1 MPYMLEGRKL
11 RPGRPFKNA
20 DGMQFPGNWLKLTS
34 DEEKAA
40 VGITWEADPAPFD
53 SQYYYSAGNPRPIE
67 DIALTNNVG
76 RVDADGNP
84 VLDADGSQIIDS
96 SPALDSD
103 GNQIYSPGL
112 QSKLVADQA
121 RIAGQIL
128 SSTDWYAVRK
138 AETSKA
144 IPAAIKTYRAAVR
157 TACDARQAEIAAVS
171 TTEEL
176 EALMKAPDKV
186 LDTDGETLIDNP
198 DAHLTPWPDP
208 VS

>member
-1 MPYMLEGRKL
+1 MLEGRKL
-11 RPGRPFKNA
+11 RPNRPFKNA
-20 DGMQFPGNWLKLTS
+20 EGLQFPANWLKLTS

-40 VGITWEADPAPFD
+40 VGITWEAEPEVQRFD
-53 SQYYYSAGNPRPIE
+53 SRYYYSAGNPRPVADVPQVDE
-67 DIALTNNVG
+67 D
-76 RVDADGNP
+76 DNP
-84 VLDADGSQIIDS
+84 V
-96 SPALDSD
+96 LDSD
-103 GNQIYSPGL
+103 GNQIIEKGL
-112 QSKLVADQA
+112 KTTLAAEQA
-121 RIAGQIL
+121 ITAGKIL
-128 SSTDWYAVRK
+128 SQTDWYAVRK

-157 TACDARQAEIAAVS
+157 TACNTRQAEIAAVS

>member
-40 VGITWEADPAPFD
+40 VGITYEPDPAPFD
-53 SQYYYSAGNPRPIE
+53 SKYYYSAGNPRPVADVPQVDE
-67 DIALTNNVG
+67 D
-76 RVDADGNP
+76 DNP
-84 VLDADGSQIIDS
+84 VLDADG
-96 SPALDSD
+96 
-103 GNQIYSPGL
+103 NQVIEKGL
-112 QSKLVADQA
+112 KTTLAAEQA
-121 RIAGQIL
+121 RIAGQFL

-186 LDTDGETLIDNP
+186 RDADGETLIDNP
-198 DAHLTPWPDP
+198 DAHLTPWPELA
-208 VS
+208 S

>member
-1 MPYMLEGRKL
+1 MLEGRKL
-11 RPGRPFKNA
+11 RPNRPFKNA

-40 VGITWEADPAPFD
+40 VGITWEAEPEVKRFD
-53 SQYYYSAGNPRPIE
+53 SRYYYSADNPRPVADVPQVDE
-67 DIALTNNVG
+67 D
-76 RVDADGNP
+76 DNP
-84 VLDADGSQIIDS
+84 VLDADG
-96 SPALDSD
+96 
-103 GNQIYSPGL
+103 NQVIQEGL
-112 QSKLVADQA
+112 KTTFAAEQA
-121 RIAGQIL
+121 AAAGQIL
-128 SSTDWYAVRK
+128 SRTDWYAVRK

-171 TTEEL
+171 TTAEL

-186 LDTDGETLIDNP
+186 LDSDGETLIDNP
-198 DAHLTPWPDP
+198 DAHLTQWPDP

>member
-1 MPYMLEGRKL
+1 MLDGRKL
-11 RPGRPFKNA
+11 RQGRPFTDSN
-20 DGMQFPGNWLKLTS
+20 GIQYPGNWLKLTS

-53 SQYYYSAGNPRPIE
+53 SRYYYAAGSPRP
-67 DIALTNNVG
+67 V
-76 RVDADGNP
+76 ADGT
-84 VLDADGSQIIDS
+84 DD
-96 SPALDSD
+96 D
-103 GNQIYSPGL
+103 GNEYTGL
-112 QSKLVADQA
+112 KTTLAAEQA
-121 RIAGQIL
+121 TIAGQIL

-186 LDTDGETLIDNP
+186 LDSDGETLIDNP
-198 DAHLTPWPDP
+198 AAHLTPWPDP

>member
-1 MPYMLEGRKL
+1 MLDGRKL
-11 RPGRPFKNA
+11 RQGRPFTDSN
-20 DGMQFPGNWLKLTS
+20 GTQYPGNWLKLTS

-53 SQYYYSAGNPRPIE
+53 SKYYYSAGNPRP
-67 DIALTNNVG
+67 
-76 RVDADGNP
+76 VDDGTDEDGNE
-84 VLDADGSQIIDS
+84 
-96 SPALDSD
+96 
-103 GNQIYSPGL
+103 YTGL
-112 QSKLVADQA
+112 KTGFVAEQA
-121 RIAGQIL
+121 MIAGQIL
-128 SSTDWYAVRK
+128 SNTDWYAVRK

-157 TACDARQAEIAAVS
+157 TACDARQAQIAAVS

-198 DAHLTPWPDP
+198 AAHLTPWPEAP
-208 VS
+208 AS

>member
-20 DGMQFPGNWLKLTS
+20 DGMQFPGNWLNLTS

-40 VGITWEADPAPFD
+40 VGITWEAEPSPFD
-53 SQYYYSAGNPRPIE
+53 SKYYYAAGSPRPVADVPQVDE
-67 DIALTNNVG
+67 D
-76 RVDADGNP
+76 DNP
-84 VLDADGSQIIDS
+84 VLDADG
-96 SPALDSD
+96 
-103 GNQIYSPGL
+103 NQVIQEGL
-112 QSKLVADQA
+112 KTTLAAEQA
-121 RIAGQIL
+121 TIAGQML
-128 SSTDWYAVRK
+128 SSTDWYATRK

-176 EALMKAPDKV
+176 EALMKAPAEV
-186 LDTDGETLIDNP
+186 YDTETDSMIDNP

>member
-1 MPYMLEGRKL
+1 MPYILEGRKL
-11 RPGRPFKNA
+11 RLGRPFRNA
-20 DGMQFPGNWLKLTS
+20 DGMQFPGNWLQLTS

-40 VGITWEADPAPFD
+40 VGITWEPDPAPFD
-53 SQYYYSAGNPRPIE
+53 SRYYYSAGNPRPVA
-67 DIALTNNVG
+67 DST
-76 RVDADGNP
+76 DDDGN
-84 VLDADGSQIIDS
+84 VSE
-96 SPALDSD
+96 
-103 GNQIYSPGL
+103 GL
-112 QSKLVADQA
+112 KTTFAAEQA
-121 RIAGQIL
+121 RIAGRIL

-176 EALMKAPDKV
+176 EALMKAPAQV
-186 LDTDGETLIDNP
+186 LDSDGETLIDNP
-198 DAHLTPWPDP
+198 ADHLTPWPDP

>member
-1 MPYMLEGRKL
+1 MLDGRKL
-11 RPGRPFKNA
+11 RQGRPFTDSA
-20 DGMQFPGNWLKLTS
+20 GTQYPGNWLKLTS

-40 VGITWEADPAPFD
+40 VGITWEPEPAPFD
-53 SQYYYSAGNPRPIE
+53 SRYYYSAGNPRP
-67 DIALTNNVG
+67 V
-76 RVDADGNP
+76 ADGTDDN
-84 VLDADGSQIIDS
+84 
-96 SPALDSD
+96 
-103 GNQIYSPGL
+103 GNAYTGL
-112 QSKLVADQA
+112 KTSFAAEQA
-121 RIAGQIL
+121 TIAGQIL

-144 IPAAIKTYRAAVR
+144 IPANIKTYRAAVR

-186 LDTDGETLIDNP
+186 LDEDGETLIDNP
-198 DAHLTPWPDP
+198 AAHLTPWPDP

>member
-1 MPYMLEGRKL
+1 MLDGRKL
-11 RPGRPFKNA
+11 RQGRPFTDSA
-20 DGMQFPGNWLKLTS
+20 GTQYPGNWLKLTS

-40 VGITWEADPAPFD
+40 VGITWEPEPAPFD
-53 SQYYYSAGNPRPIE
+53 SRYYYSAGNPRP
-67 DIALTNNVG
+67 V
-76 RVDADGNP
+76 ADGT
-84 VLDADGSQIIDS
+84 DG
-96 SPALDSD
+96 D
-103 GNQIYSPGL
+103 GNEYTGL
-112 QSKLVADQA
+112 KTTLAAEQA
-121 RIAGQIL
+121 TIAGQIL

-144 IPAAIKTYRAAVR
+144 IPANIKTYRAAVR

-186 LDTDGETLIDNP
+186 LDEDGETLIDNP
-198 DAHLTPWPDP
+198 AAHLTPWPDP

>member
-1 MPYMLEGRKL
+1 MPYILEGRKL

-20 DGMQFPGNWLKLTS
+20 DGMQFPGNWLQLTS

-40 VGITWEADPAPFD
+40 VGITYEADPAPFD
-53 SQYYYSAGNPRPIE
+53 SRYYYSAGNPRP
-67 DIALTNNVG
+67 V
-76 RVDADGNP
+76 ADGT
-84 VLDADGSQIIDS
+84 DD
-96 SPALDSD
+96 D
-103 GNQIYSPGL
+103 GNEYTGL
-112 QSKLVADQA
+112 KTTLAAEQA

-157 TACDARQAEIAAVS
+157 TACDTRQAEIAAVS

-176 EALMKAPDKV
+176 EALMKAPAQV

-198 DAHLTPWPDP
+198 AAHLTPWPDP

>member
-11 RPGRPFKNA
+11 RPNRPFKNA
-20 DGMQFPGNWLKLTS
+20 EGLQFPANWLKLTS

-40 VGITWEADPAPFD
+40 VGITWEAEPEAQRFD
-53 SQYYYSAGNPRPIE
+53 SFYYFTAGNPRS
-67 DIALTNNVG
+67 LT
-76 RVDADGNP
+76 DGTDEN
-84 VLDADGSQIIDS
+84 
-96 SPALDSD
+96 
-103 GNQIYSPGL
+103 GNDYKGL
-112 QSKLVADQA
+112 TTILAAEQA
-121 RIAGQIL
+121 TIAGQIL

-144 IPAAIKTYRAAVR
+144 IPANIKTYRAAVR
-157 TACDARQAEIAAVS
+157 TACDTRQAEIAAVS
-171 TTEEL
+171 TTAEL

>member
-1 MPYMLEGRKL
+1 MPYILEGRKL

-20 DGMQFPGNWLKLTS
+20 EGMQFPGNWLQLTS

-40 VGITWEADPAPFD
+40 VGITWEAEPQVQRFD
-53 SQYYYSAGNPRPIE
+53 SRYYYAAGSPRP
-67 DIALTNNVG
+67 V
-76 RVDADGNP
+76 VDGTDEDGNK
-84 VLDADGSQIIDS
+84 
-96 SPALDSD
+96 
-103 GNQIYSPGL
+103 YTGL
-112 QSKLVADQA
+112 KTTLAAEQA

-144 IPAAIKTYRAAVR
+144 IPTAIKTYRAAVR

-176 EALMKAPDKV
+176 EALMKAPAQV
-186 LDTDGETLIDNP
+186 LDSDGKTLINNP
-198 DAHLTPWPDP
+198 ADHLTPWPDP

>member
-1 MPYMLEGRKL
+1 MPYILEGRKL

-40 VGITWEADPAPFD
+40 VGITWEAEPAPFD
-53 SQYYYSAGNPRPIE
+53 SRYYYSAGNPRP
-67 DIALTNNVG
+67 V
-76 RVDADGNP
+76 ADGT
-84 VLDADGSQIIDS
+84 DE
-96 SPALDSD
+96 D
-103 GNQIYSPGL
+103 GNEYTGL
-112 QSKLVADQA
+112 KTTLAAEQA

-157 TACDARQAEIAAVS
+157 TACDARQAEIAAVT

-176 EALMKAPDKV
+176 EALMKAPAQV

>member
-1 MPYMLEGRKL
+1 MLAGRKL
-11 RPGRPFKNA
+11 RQGRPFTDSA
-20 DGMQFPGNWLKLTS
+20 GTQYPGNWLNLTT
-34 DEEKAA
+34 DAEKAA
-40 VGITWEADPAPFD
+40 VGITYEADPASFD
-53 SQYYYSAGNPRPIE
+53 SRYYYSAGNPRP
-67 DIALTNNVG
+67 V
-76 RVDADGNP
+76 ADGT
-84 VLDADGSQIIDS
+84 DE
-96 SPALDSD
+96 D
-103 GNQIYSPGL
+103 GNEYTGL
-112 QSKLVADQA
+112 KTTFAAEQA

-186 LDTDGETLIDNP
+186 LDTDKKTLIDNP
-198 DAHLTPWPDP
+198 AAHLTPWP
-208 VS
+208 VQAS

>member
-1 MPYMLEGRKL
+1 MLDGRKL
-11 RPGRPFKNA
+11 RQGRPFTDSA
-20 DGMQFPGNWLKLTS
+20 GTQYPGNWLKLTS
-34 DEEKAA
+34 NEEKAA
-40 VGITWEADPAPFD
+40 VGITWEPDPAPFD
-53 SQYYYSAGNPRPIE
+53 SRYYYAAGSPRP
-67 DIALTNNVG
+67 V
-76 RVDADGNP
+76 ADGT
-84 VLDADGSQIIDS
+84 DD
-96 SPALDSD
+96 D
-103 GNQIYSPGL
+103 GNEYTGL
-112 QSKLVADQA
+112 KTNFAAEQA
-121 RIAGQIL
+121 TIAGQIL

-157 TACDARQAEIAAVS
+157 TACDARQAEIAAVT